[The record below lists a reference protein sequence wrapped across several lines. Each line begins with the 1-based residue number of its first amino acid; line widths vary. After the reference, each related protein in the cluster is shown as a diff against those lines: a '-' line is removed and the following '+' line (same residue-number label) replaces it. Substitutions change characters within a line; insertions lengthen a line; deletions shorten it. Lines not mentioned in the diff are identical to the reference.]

1 MLQSLLVCE
10 LARRSQTQRA
20 STEAGADQACT
31 RMSFIP
37 GSEGLTG
44 FNREYL
50 TGVLN
55 KVKVSG
61 KGKREEPSIRIR
73 DESLTSLGFR
83 LYRVQ
88 ALVKQMQDVKFQSFI
103 LSSQR
108 NAMCQRFISMVHQVL
123 ALIQL

>member
-1 MLQSLLVCE
+1 MGLV
-10 LARRSQTQRA
+10 LRRGPIRLIP
-20 STEAGADQACT
+20 EV
-31 RMSFIP
+31 FIP

-44 FNREYL
+44 FNRENL

-83 LYRVQ
+83 
-88 ALVKQMQDVKFQSFI
+88 SF
-103 LSSQR
+103 SQFR
-108 NAMCQRFISMVHQVL
+108 L
-123 ALIQL
+123 

>member
-1 MLQSLLVCE
+1 MKSNPVGPLQTNPLVFSNCKEIRFPVCE

-31 RMSFIP
+31 GKSFIP
-37 GSEGLTG
+37 GSEGLAG

-73 DESLTSLGFR
+73 DESLASLGFR
-83 LYRVQ
+83 TSVSLGFSKTD
-88 ALVKQMQDVKFQSFI
+88 AK
-103 LSSQR
+103 
-108 NAMCQRFISMVHQVL
+108 C
-123 ALIQL
+123 

>member
-1 MLQSLLVCE
+1 MYQK
-10 LARRSQTQRA
+10 
-20 STEAGADQACT
+20 
-31 RMSFIP
+31 SFIP

-44 FNREYL
+44 FNRENL

-83 LYRVQ
+83 T
-88 ALVKQMQDVKFQSFI
+88 LVSLGFSKTDAK
-103 LSSQR
+103 
-108 NAMCQRFISMVHQVL
+108 C
-123 ALIQL
+123 